1 MFASI
6 ASLVLWVVVPLVVA
20 GGAAEYFLDLGA
32 HDAQHVTPAWP
43 AIAWYAVLTVL
54 VVLTGLAS
62 RHANGAIGV
71 TVVLVALEFAMVSL
85 ITAVLWPLAIL
96 DSHPFLGASSDPL
109 LPALDLSQ
117 SVERWLSSAMTGYPV
132 LIALV
137 VAVLR
142 TVARRRKWTDRSER
156 QVLYIAFAALV
167 VAGIVAAVVVGLL
180 ES

>member
-6 ASLVLWVVVPLVVA
+6 ASLALWVVVPLIVA
-20 GGAAEYFLDLGA
+20 AGAAEYFLDLGA
-32 HDAQHVTPAWP
+32 HTERAIPAWS

-71 TVVLVALEFAMVSL
+71 TVVLVAIEFAMVSL
-85 ITAVLWPLAIL
+85 ITAVLWPLDVL
-96 DSHPFLGASSDPL
+96 DRHPFLGASSDPL

-132 LIALV
+132 FIALV
-137 VAVLR
+137 ITVLR
-142 TVARRRKWTDRSER
+142 AVARRRNWTGRSER
-156 QVLYIAFAALV
+156 RVLYIAFAALV
-167 VAGIVAAVVVGLL
+167 TAGVAAVAVIRLL